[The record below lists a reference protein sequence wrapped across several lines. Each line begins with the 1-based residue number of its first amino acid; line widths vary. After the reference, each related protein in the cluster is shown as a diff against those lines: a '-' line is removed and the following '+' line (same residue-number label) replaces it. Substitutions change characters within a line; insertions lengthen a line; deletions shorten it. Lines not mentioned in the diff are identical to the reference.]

1 MKIRNFLLSVALL
14 FSAIAHP
21 QAAEVITYKQ
31 ELENLKENPSYK
43 HYFDTDVNQISHQL
57 ERKMQLFKAVPSK
70 WQRSTL
76 FMFTGLDVI
85 VVTPELMPNLY
96 AFIADVAQR
105 AGIPTPTIFITLNEG
120 VLNAAASKILNGMG
134 GIIIFQKII
143 NELSDAQLQAI
154 LAHEVGH
161 IKHNH
166 INKMVGL
173 NLATLGLSA
182 YGMYKLI
189 SYIKNGQSLTIQDY
203 NACLYGSQIITFLTN
218 ALAIGKRFEKQAD
231 QFAFEMGHAQ
241 GMKETMNILDGK
253 IQKIDAEL
261 LATSDKITAAKSELT
276 PADFAELQQEF
287 WIANGMYRLRRW
299 IHENTPF
306 ESHPS
311 NADRIAAAQAY
322 LDAQV
327 QVPAI
332 EKA

>member
-43 HYFDTDVNQISHQL
+43 RYFDTDVNQISHQL
-57 ERKMQLFKAVPSK
+57 ERKMQLYKAVPSK

-96 AFIADVAQR
+96 AFIEDVAQR
-105 AGIPTPTIFITLNEG
+105 AGLPTPTIFITLNEG
-120 VLNAAASKILNGMG
+120 VLNAAASKILNSMG

-166 INKMVGL
+166 INKMLGL
-173 NLATLGLSA
+173 NLAAFALSGYGL
-182 YGMYKLI
+182 YK
-189 SYIKNGQSLTIQDY
+189 YITYQKGNQSLSPGDFY
-203 NACLYGSQIITFLTN
+203 ACLTGANIMTALTQ
-218 ALAIGKRFEKQAD
+218 ALVIGKRFEKQAD

-261 LATSDKITAAKSELT
+261 LATSDKLTAAQSELT
-276 PADFAELQQEF
+276 PADYSELQQELWF
-287 WIANGMYRLRRW
+287 AKGMYRIRRW
-299 IHENTPF
+299 INENTPF